1 MNRLLIFLLFIIS
14 TSFSAVTNVTLDYS
28 TSTPLSI
35 TTTTDDLSESPVT
48 YEGTFTITITTANAL
63 DDFSITIPQV
73 TIERSGETTV
83 TTTLQHQYE
92 NNALTANSETISITG
107 NATSYTKTIKFKK
120 IVTDIRDLKHGTY
133 SLDNVTITVSDT

>member
-35 TTTTDDLSESPVT
+35 TTTTADLSESPVT
-48 YEGTFTITITTANAL
+48 YEGTLTITITTANTN
-63 DDFSITIPQV
+63 DNFDIIIPVV
-73 TIERSGETTV
+73 TLQREGETSV

-92 NNALTANSETISITG
+92 SNTWTTNSETISITG
-107 NATSYTKTIKFKK
+107 NATNYTKTIKFKK

-133 SLDNVTITVSDT
+133 SLDNVTMTISDT